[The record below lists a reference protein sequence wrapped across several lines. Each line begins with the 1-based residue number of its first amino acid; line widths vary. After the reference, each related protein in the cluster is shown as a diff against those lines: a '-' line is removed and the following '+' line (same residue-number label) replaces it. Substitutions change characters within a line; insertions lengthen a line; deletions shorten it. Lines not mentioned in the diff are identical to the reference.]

1 MVSNCE
7 MQVLFGADADDRDA
21 DDRVIHVPTGT
32 TQRMKKDPHDFVG
45 WVEAPCADTHRV
57 RVRGGYR
64 GAQPT
69 LRFSNETQFEP
80 IFIRGTEFAPPPL
93 FSPHKKEAV
102 SQCRKHQVVIPNE
115 CEGS

>member
-1 MVSNCE
+1 
-7 MQVLFGADADDRDA
+7 
-21 DDRVIHVPTGT
+21 
-32 TQRMKKDPHDFVG
+32 MKKDPHDFVG

-80 IFIRGTEFAPPPL
+80 IFIRDTEFAEENFGIRISKFEFFQPALSAPP
-93 FSPHKKEAV
+93 
-102 SQCRKHQVVIPNE
+102 R
-115 CEGS
+115 

>member
-1 MVSNCE
+1 MK
-7 MQVLFGADADDRDA
+7 LKTHR
-21 DDRVIHVPTGT
+21 RVIHVPTGT

-80 IFIRGTEFAPPPL
+80 IFIRDTEDAEFGAFFVKTLSVFSSALSAPP
-93 FSPHKKEAV
+93 
-102 SQCRKHQVVIPNE
+102 R
-115 CEGS
+115 